1 MLQNIKAYKIILAS
15 KSPRRKQLLEE
26 LGIKFEVKTIDTDE
40 SYPAELLTDKI
51 AEYLAIKKATPF
63 KKNID
68 EQTLVITADTIVAID
83 NEVLGKPANYNEAFS
98 MLTKLSGKA
107 HLVSTGVCITSKHKN
122 KSFTSSTK
130 VFFKTLTK
138 VEIDHYIKQYQPFD
152 KAGAY
157 GIQEW
162 IGFIAVERIEG
173 SYFNVMGL
181 PVQRLYE
188 ELCDF

>member
-51 AEYLAIKKATPF
+51 AEYLAIKKAIPF

>member
-98 MLTKLSGKA
+98 MLTKLS
-107 HLVSTGVCITSKHKN
+107 
-122 KSFTSSTK
+122 
-130 VFFKTLTK
+130 
-138 VEIDHYIKQYQPFD
+138 EIGR
-152 KAGAY
+152 ASCR
-157 GIQEW
+157 
-162 IGFIAVERIEG
+162 ER
-173 SYFNVMGL
+173 V
-181 PVQRLYE
+181 
-188 ELCDF
+188 

>member
-1 MLQNIKAYKIILAS
+1 MLQKLKAYKIILAS

-40 SYPAELLTDKI
+40 SYPVGLATNQI
-51 AEYLAIKKATPF
+51 AEYLAIKKASPF
-63 KKNID
+63 EKNID
-68 EQTLVITADTIVAID
+68 EQTMVITADTIVAID
-83 NEVLGKPANYNEAFS
+83 DEILGKPANYNEAFT
-98 MLTKLSGKA
+98 MLTNLSGKA
-107 HLVSTGVCITSKHKN
+107 HLVSTGVCISTKHKK

-138 VEIDHYIKQYQPFD
+138 AEIEHYIKQYQPFD

-162 IGFIAVERIEG
+162 IGYIAVERIEG

-188 ELCDF
+188 ELCAF